1 MDLNYTIDFDRDRRL
16 GFPEVV
22 FGENK
27 RAETILEIIATVLPS
42 ADRVL
47 ITRLQANKL
56 PAIRECYPN
65 TFYDEASQVCLVGA
79 FSADYAIRQ
88 GAAILSGGTSDEY
101 VVNEAYY
108 TLRFLGV
115 EAQRFQ
121 DIGAAGIHRLLRHEE
136 TIRSFKVLIV
146 VAGFEAAL
154 ATVAGGLFP
163 QPIIGVPASVG
174 YGVAAGGQAALHSML
189 ASCANGIMVA
199 NIDNGYGAALAAYR
213 MLKTLCPDPE

>member
-1 MDLNYTIDFDRDRRL
+1 MDLNFTIDFDRDQRL

-27 RAETILEIIATVLPS
+27 RAETILDIIATVLPS
-42 ADRVL
+42 ANKVL
-47 ITRLQANKL
+47 ITRLQADKL
-56 PAIRECYPN
+56 PAIRERYPDA
-65 TFYDEASQVCLVGA
+65 FYDEASRVCLVGS
-79 FSADYAIRQ
+79 FSDDYAVRQ

-121 DIGAAGIHRLLRHEE
+121 DIGAAGIHRMLRHEE
-136 TIRSFKVLIV
+136 TIRSYKVLIV

-163 QPIIGVPASVG
+163 QPIIGVPASIG

-213 MLKTLCPDPE
+213 MLKTLCPAPE

>member
-1 MDLNYTIDFDRDRRL
+1 MDVNFTIDFDRNRRL

-27 RAETILEIIATVLPS
+27 RTETIIEIIKAVLPS
-42 ADRVL
+42 ADSVL
-47 ITRLQANKL
+47 ITRLQADKY
-56 PAIRECYPN
+56 PGIREQYPDS
-65 TFYDEASQVCLVGA
+65 FYDQASGVCLVGS
-79 FSADYAIRQ
+79 FSDDYQVRK
-88 GAAILSGGTSDEY
+88 GAAILSGGTSDEF

-136 TIRSFKVLIV
+136 AIRSYKVLIV

-213 MLKTLCPDPE
+213 MLKTLCPK